1 MDLNTQQKI
10 NRYIMYIA
18 VIVLVIM
25 AILTI
30 ASAAFGIFRV
40 NTSEKH
46 SKVHP
51 VENRYI
57 PALGGQIAVAYDYP
71 SSDAINDMI
80 AQGYEVVAMVHD
92 DLKDQSIVVYK
103 RVK

>member
-1 MDLNTQQKI
+1 
-10 NRYIMYIA
+10 MYIA
-18 VIVLVIM
+18 VIVLIIM
-25 AILTI
+25 AAFTI

-51 VENRYI
+51 VENKYI
-57 PALGGQIAVAYDYP
+57 PAIGGQIAVAYDYP